1 MRIFIMRH
9 GEAQNF
15 APSDAERPLTPRGES
30 QSRQMAEHLADQL
43 DGQLDMV
50 WVSPY
55 LRAQQTWQTMVDC
68 LPSAAKV
75 MTVDDITPYGE
86 AEQVAAYIK
95 AVIGVER
102 PDTLLVVSHLP
113 LVGYLTAE
121 LVVGIQPPM
130 FQTSAIASVEYNPDT
145 DVATFLEQAIPHG

>member
-15 APSDAERPLTPRGES
+15 APSDAERPLTPRGEL
-30 QSRQMAEHLADQL
+30 QSRQMAEHLAEQL

-68 LPSAAKV
+68 LPLAAKV

-102 PDTLLVVSHLP
+102 PETLLVVSHLP

-121 LVVGIQPPM
+121 LVAGIQPPM
-130 FQTSAIASVEYNPDT
+130 FQTSAIAVIDFNPET
-145 DVATFLEQAIPHG
+145 ELATFVEQVIPHG